1 MIPFFDISSE
11 NSKYLDFFSSELKK
25 FIAEGDYI
33 LGNHVEKFESE
44 FACKIYPMR
53 VCHVE
58 LHF

>member
-33 LGNHVEKFESE
+33 LGNYVEKFESE
-44 FACKIYPMR
+44 LTNEEIKR
-53 VCHVE
+53 NSN
-58 LHF
+58 

>member
-44 FACKIYPMR
+44 FA
-53 VCHVE
+53 
-58 LHF
+58 